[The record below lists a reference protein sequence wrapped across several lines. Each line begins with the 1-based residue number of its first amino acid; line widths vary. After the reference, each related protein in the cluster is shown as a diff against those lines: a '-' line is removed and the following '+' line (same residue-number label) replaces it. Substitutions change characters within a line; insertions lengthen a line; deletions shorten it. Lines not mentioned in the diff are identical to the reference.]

1 MIYRWINSVPADR
14 GMGLAWEARR
24 VVDAL
29 WRRVIVSVMVEGDS
43 AERMAINDSIAA
55 MAGVIDG
62 SVLVRRL

>member
-1 MIYRWINSVPADR
+1 
-14 GMGLAWEARR
+14 MGLAWEARR

-29 WRRVIVSVMVEGDS
+29 CKRVIVSVMVEGDS